1 MAEDFPADLRYDET
15 DEWIRQD
22 GDVLVC
28 GITAYASEQL
38 GDIVFVTLPA
48 VGAKLQKG
56 NAFGEVES
64 VKAVSELNAPVGG
77 EVLEVNGELDKN
89 PGLINEDPYGKGWML
104 KLRPSDLSELDSLL
118 DAAAYEKNT
127 TERH

>member
-56 NAFGEVES
+56 KAFGEVES